1 MIESNNPEID
11 VNQLMERIRAE
22 VARRRDL
29 GLLQRN
35 GSGHAVSTVLPQVH
49 FLAPLPPMVSPR
61 RIDVKEERLTSILQR
76 AREKTEVSKRIPKLL
91 RRLFRKQGGYNN
103 LLLESVA
110 VLTRTNVE
118 LNKRLQELAGAF
130 EIQNRWLSDLSS
142 ARDAD
147 AAWMRA
153 AATIINTVKEKNVA
167 AGEEFRTLR
176 SEFDHACEHL
186 RNLQAQADG
195 MREQEIDWVVRA
207 TNALADQMNVLE
219 HRNVAAG
226 EEFRTLRSEF
236 DRAGEH
242 LRNLQ
247 TEADR
252 FAQFGT
258 RADDLGRHL
267 NDLQTQTD
275 NQDRHLRNL
284 QTEAD
289 RFAQFGTRADD
300 LGRHLNNLQ
309 TQTDNQDRHL
319 DNLQTQAD
327 AVRDQAAIYQAELNH
342 VKSDSNDAKQLALRA
357 DERQNSDGAYLKS
370 ELHLLN
376 RRLMELASTSGEGAT
391 SSAKNAPLPIDK
403 HEFDALY
410 VAFEN
415 QFRGSRELI
424 KKRVRVYLDDVR
436 GAGAVTADSPILDLG
451 CGRGEWLELVNE
463 NGLAGEGVDS
473 NAIMVSACQER
484 GLRVTEGDA
493 LEYLRA
499 LPAESRGAITAFHL
513 IEHLEFQV
521 LVQLL
526 RESFRVLRP
535 GGLAIFET
543 PNPDNVL
550 VGSNRFYS
558 DPTHLHPLPKEYSRF
573 ILQSVGFSDVVTRP
587 LNPDKDSL
595 SKKAA
600 TPELRNF
607 LNRLFF
613 GEQDYAV
620 IGKKR

>member
-11 VNQLMERIRAE
+11 VNQLMARIRAE

-35 GSGHAVSTVLPQVH
+35 GSGDAVSTVLPQVH
-49 FLAPLPPMVSPR
+49 FLAPLPPMVSPG

-91 RRLFRKQGGYNN
+91 RRLFRKQGGYNK

-142 ARDAD
+142 ARDAN

-153 AATIINTVKEKNVA
+153 AATIINALKEK
-167 AGEEFRTLR
+167 
-176 SEFDHACEHL
+176 
-186 RNLQAQADG
+186 
-195 MREQEIDWVVRA
+195 
-207 TNALADQMNVLE
+207 
-219 HRNVAAG
+219 NVAAG

-247 TEADR
+247 
-252 FAQFGT
+252 G
-258 RADDLGRHL
+258 
-267 NDLQTQTD
+267 QTD
-275 NQDRHLRNL
+275 NQDRHL
-284 QTEAD
+284 
-289 RFAQFGTRADD
+289 
-300 LGRHLNNLQ
+300 NNLQ
-309 TQTDNQDRHL
+309 TQ
-319 DNLQTQAD
+319 A
-327 AVRDQAAIYQAELNH
+327 
-342 VKSDSNDAKQLALRA
+342 NDAKQLALRA

-424 KKRVRVYLDDVR
+424 KERVRVYLDDVR

-499 LPAESRGAITAFHL
+499 LPAESRGVITAFHL

-550 VGSNRFYS
+550 IGSNQFYS

-573 ILQSVGFSDVVTRP
+573 MLQSVGFSDVVARP

-595 SKKAA
+595 PENVAS
-600 TPELRNF
+600 PELRNF

-620 IGKKR
+620 IGKKQ

>member
-29 GLLQRN
+29 GLLPQN
-35 GSGHAVSTVLPQVH
+35 GSGDAVSTVLPQVH
-49 FLAPLPPMVSPR
+49 FLARLPPMVSPR

-91 RRLFRKQGGYNN
+91 RRLFRKQGGYNK

-110 VLTRTNVE
+110 VLTKTNVE

-130 EIQNRWLSDLSS
+130 EIQNRWLSDLKS
-142 ARDAD
+142 ARHAD

-153 AATIINTVKEKNVA
+153 A
-167 AGEEFRTLR
+167 GERFAEQASRI
-176 SEFDHACEHL
+176 
-186 RNLQAQADG
+186 QAQ
-195 MREQEIDWVVRA
+195 
-207 TNALADQMNVLE
+207 
-219 HRNVAAG
+219 
-226 EEFRTLRSEF
+226 
-236 DRAGEH
+236 
-242 LRNLQ
+242 
-247 TEADR
+247 
-252 FAQFGT
+252 
-258 RADDLGRHL
+258 
-267 NDLQTQTD
+267 
-275 NQDRHLRNL
+275 QD
-284 QTEAD
+284 
-289 RFAQFGTRADD
+289 QFGTRADD

-309 TQTDNQDRHL
+309 GQTDNQGRHL
-319 DNLQTQAD
+319 NNLQTQA
-327 AVRDQAAIYQAELNH
+327 
-342 VKSDSNDAKQLALRA
+342 NDAKQLALRA

-370 ELHLLN
+370 ELHLLH

-391 SSAKNAPLPIDK
+391 SSANNAPLPIDK

-424 KKRVRVYLDDVR
+424 KERVRVYLDDVR

-550 VGSNRFYS
+550 VGSNGFYY

-573 ILQSVGFSDVVTRP
+573 MLQSVGFSDVVARP
-587 LNPDKDSL
+587 LNPDNRGTGLSQLFQDSL
-595 SKKAA
+595 PENAVS
-600 TPELRNF
+600 PELRNF

-613 GEQDYAV
+613 GERDYAV
-620 IGKKR
+620 IGKKQ

>member
-35 GSGHAVSTVLPQVH
+35 GSGDAVSTVLPRVH
-49 FLAPLPPMVSPR
+49 SVAPLPPMVSPG
-61 RIDVKEERLTSILQR
+61 RIHVKEERLTSILQR

-91 RRLFRKQGGYNN
+91 RRLFRKQGGYNK
-103 LLLESVA
+103 LLLEGVA
-110 VLTRTNVE
+110 VLTKTNVE

-130 EIQNRWLSDLSS
+130 EIQNRRLSDLSS
-142 ARDAD
+142 ARDAG

-153 AATIINTVKEKNVA
+153 AATIINALKEKNVA
-167 AGEEFRTLR
+167 TGEK
-176 SEFDHACEHL
+176 
-186 RNLQAQADG
+186 
-195 MREQEIDWVVRA
+195 
-207 TNALADQMNVLE
+207 
-219 HRNVAAG
+219 
-226 EEFRTLRSEF
+226 FRTLRSEF

-247 TEADR
+247 SEADR
-252 FAQFGT
+252 FAEQ
-258 RADDLGRHL
+258 A
-267 NDLQTQTD
+267 
-275 NQDRHLRNL
+275 
-284 QTEAD
+284 
-289 RFAQFGTRADD
+289 
-300 LGRHLNNLQ
+300 RHLNNLQ

-319 DNLQTQAD
+319 NNLQTQA
-327 AVRDQAAIYQAELNH
+327 
-342 VKSDSNDAKQLALRA
+342 NDAKQLALRA

-370 ELHLLN
+370 ELHLLH

-424 KKRVRVYLDDVR
+424 KERVRVYLDDVR

-550 VGSNRFYS
+550 VGSNGFYY
-558 DPTHLHPLPKEYSRF
+558 DPTHLHPLPKEYTRF
-573 ILQSVGFSDVVTRP
+573 MLQSVGFSDVVARP
-587 LNPDKDSL
+587 LNPDNRGTGLSQLFQDSL
-595 SKKAA
+595 PENAVS
-600 TPELRNF
+600 PELRNF

-613 GEQDYAV
+613 GERDYAV
-620 IGKKR
+620 IGKRQ

>member
-35 GSGHAVSTVLPQVH
+35 GSGDAVSTILPQVH
-49 FLAPLPPMVSPR
+49 FLAPLPPMVSPG
-61 RIDVKEERLTSILQR
+61 RIDVKEQRLMSILQR

-91 RRLFRKQGGYNN
+91 RRLFRKQGGYNK

-142 ARDAD
+142 ARDAN

-153 AATIINTVKEKNVA
+153 AATIINALKEK
-167 AGEEFRTLR
+167 
-176 SEFDHACEHL
+176 
-186 RNLQAQADG
+186 
-195 MREQEIDWVVRA
+195 
-207 TNALADQMNVLE
+207 
-219 HRNVAAG
+219 NVAAG

-247 TEADR
+247 
-252 FAQFGT
+252 G
-258 RADDLGRHL
+258 
-267 NDLQTQTD
+267 QTD
-275 NQDRHLRNL
+275 NQDRHL
-284 QTEAD
+284 
-289 RFAQFGTRADD
+289 
-300 LGRHLNNLQ
+300 NNLQ
-309 TQTDNQDRHL
+309 TQ
-319 DNLQTQAD
+319 A
-327 AVRDQAAIYQAELNH
+327 
-342 VKSDSNDAKQLALRA
+342 NDAKQLALRA

-391 SSAKNAPLPIDK
+391 SSANNAPLPIDK

-424 KKRVRVYLDDVR
+424 KERVRVYLDDVR
-436 GAGAVTADSPILDLG
+436 GAGAVTADSSILDLG

-513 IEHLEFQV
+513 IEHLQFQV

-550 VGSNRFYS
+550 VGSNGFYS

-573 ILQSVGFSDVVTRP
+573 MLQSVGFSDVVARP

-595 SKKAA
+595 PENVAS
-600 TPELRNF
+600 PELRNF

-620 IGKKR
+620 IGKRR

>member
-11 VNQLMERIRAE
+11 VNQLMQRIRAE
-22 VARRRDL
+22 AARRRDL
-29 GLLQRN
+29 GLLQEN
-35 GSGHAVSTVLPQVH
+35 GSGDAVSTVLPQVQ

-91 RRLFRKQGGYNN
+91 RRLFRKQGSYNK

-110 VLTRTNVE
+110 VLTKTNVE

-130 EIQNRWLSDLSS
+130 EIQNRWLSDLKS
-142 ARDAD
+142 ARHAD

-153 AATIINTVKEKNVA
+153 AARIINALKEQA
-167 AGEEFRTLR
+167 SRI
-176 SEFDHACEHL
+176 
-186 RNLQAQADG
+186 QAQ
-195 MREQEIDWVVRA
+195 Q
-207 TNALADQMNVLE
+207 DQF
-219 HRNVAAG
+219 G
-226 EEFRTLRSEF
+226 T
-236 DRAGEH
+236 RAGEH

-247 TEADR
+247 SEVDR
-252 FAQFGT
+252 FAEQ
-258 RADDLGRHL
+258 A
-267 NDLQTQTD
+267 
-275 NQDRHLRNL
+275 
-284 QTEAD
+284 
-289 RFAQFGTRADD
+289 
-300 LGRHLNNLQ
+300 RHLNNLQ

-319 DNLQTQAD
+319 NNLRTQA
-327 AVRDQAAIYQAELNH
+327 
-342 VKSDSNDAKQLALRA
+342 NDAKQLALRA

-370 ELHLLN
+370 ELHLLH

-424 KKRVRVYLDDVR
+424 KERLRVYLDDVR

-473 NAIMVSACQER
+473 NAIMVSACEER

-550 VGSNRFYS
+550 VGSNGFYY

-573 ILQSVGFSDVVTRP
+573 MLQSVGFSDVVARP
-587 LNPDKDSL
+587 LNPDNRGTGLSQLFQDSL
-595 SKKAA
+595 PENAVS
-600 TPELRNF
+600 PELRNF

-613 GEQDYAV
+613 GERDYAV
-620 IGKKR
+620 IGKRQ